1 MTGGDGKGR
10 GAPEREGEVV
20 LVVGVARPDQLS
32 HFRSSTLQLPVSGTA
47 GLGQAPVVDKVC
59 FLTEEPLSSRK
70 LLRGGAPV
78 DQGSTAGGHV
88 TGRAGGG
95 TLSLPSS
102 GSCSPPFLQPGN
114 MAWPALSSGLED
126 RRQPGREA
134 QPSTTT
140 SLGTPLSQALAE
152 MSNRPHALLGPRVIL
167 SLGCLAWLQMPQG
180 KKKA

>member
-1 MTGGDGKGR
+1 MTEGDGKGR

-20 LVVGVARPDQLS
+20 LVVGVAHPDQLS

-70 LLRGGAPV
+70 LLCGGAPV

-88 TGRAGGG
+88 MG
-95 TLSLPSS
+95 LSLPSS
-102 GSCSPPFLQPGN
+102 SSRSPPFLQPGN
-114 MAWPALSSGLED
+114 MVWPALSSGLGS